1 MARYIGPVCVL
12 CRREGEKLY
21 LKGDRC
27 FSPKCAIERRNYP
40 PGPHGQSGS
49 FRRKISDYATQ
60 LREKQ
65 KARRIY
71 GVLERQFA
79 KYFKESA
86 KTTGVTGATLLQFL
100 ERRLD
105 NVVFRLGFA
114 ASRKQARQLVL
125 HGHFLVNGKRVTVP
139 SYLTKPGEIVAVLET
154 SRTSPYFQSVGKE
167 IAHRTVAEWLS
178 LDAPNFSG
186 SVMALPSRQQIDSPL
201 KEQLILPT
209 YNLLGVSG

>member
-27 FSPKCAIERRNYP
+27 FTPKCAIERRNYP

-71 GVLERQFA
+71 GVLERQFRR
-79 KYFKESA
+79 YFKEA
-86 KTTGVTGATLLQFL
+86 ARTTGVTGAQLLQYL
-100 ERRLD
+100 ETRMD
-105 NVVFRLGFA
+105 NVVYRFGFA
-114 ASRKQARQLVL
+114 VSRKQARQLVL
-125 HGHFLVNGKRVTVP
+125 HGHFRVNGKKATVP
-139 SYLTKPGEIVAVLET
+139 SFLLKQGDVISVVEV
-154 SRTSPYFQSVGKE
+154 SRKSPYFQAIAKE
-167 IAHRTVAEWLS
+167 IAHRSTVEWLS
-178 LDAPNFSG
+178 LDAQNMTG
-186 SVMALPSRQQIDSPL
+186 SIISLPSRKQIDTPL
-201 KEQLILPT
+201 KEQLIVE
-209 YNLLGVSG
+209 YYSR